1 MTLKAARAQQQKRK
15 KVSGE
20 QEKVKTR
27 VPLFAVDREGQ
38 PRAHITVIPGAGST
52 LGRNRG
58 GRTDESRGPPWMA
71 CFAFLVRPR
80 TARFR
85 CDDSFCQAKGAEGFD
100 VELSRLRSVILTIA
114 TVSVLC
120 VTFHVKSKGVF
131 ATGFE
136 EELWVGHLSTVAQS
150 ALQIPF

>member
-1 MTLKAARAQQQKRK
+1 M
-15 KVSGE
+15 S
-20 QEKVKTR
+20 
-27 VPLFAVDREGQ
+27 
-38 PRAHITVIPGAGST
+38 
-52 LGRNRG
+52 
-58 GRTDESRGPPWMA
+58 

-85 CDDSFCQAKGAEGFD
+85 CDDSFCQAKGTEGFD
-100 VELSRLRSVILTIA
+100 VELSRHRNITLTIA
-114 TVSVLC
+114 TASVLC
-120 VTFHVKSKGVF
+120 VTFYVKSKGVF